1 MEEHNL
7 KLTNRGF
14 MELTGINN
22 VDLFDEE
29 EVVLETRLGY
39 LHIKGED
46 LHINMLSLEEGQVSL
61 EGKVSVLE
69 YKAAKT
75 DIKTRGKNFLNRLLK

>member
-39 LHIKGED
+39 LHIKGES
-46 LHINMLSLEEGQVSL
+46 LHITQLSLEEGKVSL
-61 EGKVSVLE
+61 EGDISVLE

-75 DIKTRGKNFLNRLLK
+75 DIKTKGKNILSRLLK